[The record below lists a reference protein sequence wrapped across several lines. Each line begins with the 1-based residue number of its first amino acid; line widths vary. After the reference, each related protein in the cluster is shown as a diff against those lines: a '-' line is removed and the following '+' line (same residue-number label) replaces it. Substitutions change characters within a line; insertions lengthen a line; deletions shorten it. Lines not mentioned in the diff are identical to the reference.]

1 MTGPFGRALLT
12 DTSVALPD
20 PPVATAAVLADAE
33 RVLAGRW
40 LLVGEEY
47 DLGPDPDWTVNPSSD
62 KEWQIAQHKH
72 YFGRNLLHALL
83 ATGDPRYLRAWSALM
98 GSWLERM
105 GTGFIVVSDAQVEAL
120 RLRSWV
126 ESLLLLRQAHAR
138 GLLDGGAVGDDLL
151 RAWVDRAG
159 HEAEYV
165 STHLKP
171 VRNHRTFQ
179 LHSVFLVG
187 VCVPQAPGA
196 AGLVARA
203 LELLTDNL
211 LREVLPDG
219 VHVEMAT
226 HYHQLVAETALDVVT
241 LADRNGIAID
251 PVLRQRVHAMTRWS
265 AWLTWPD
272 GRIPLLGDSDD
283 GDHAALLLGA
293 GQAFDDPELTWAG
306 SRGARGRAPAAPS
319 RDFPDAGYTVLTD
332 TTPATSSAPGY
343 DRRTH
348 VLVDSAR
355 LGEGAHAHYDALS
368 LVLHCDGAP
377 AVVDPGRYT
386 YSGDLDADGT
396 DWRHTFKTTRAH
408 NTVTV
413 DGRDQTRYLSR
424 NKHGPDA
431 EVADRAVHVG
441 RCIDWVAAAV
451 RSQEYTPVHTRLV
464 VFPLRQY
471 LLVVDRVAPPA
482 DEGGLVPHTG
492 ELAWHLPVGAAPALA
507 DRGGATGRRSV
518 AVDGAPA
525 RMLLDVPGD
534 ADVRVDAGWVST
546 LYGVK
551 TPAPVLRAA
560 WTTPGDG
567 LAVTVLAPRTTG
579 VEPLSLTA
587 TDDGVPGWE
596 VRLRAGGE
604 EVVDRLWLPASPG
617 PVRTADGV
625 DAHVG
630 GRFLLVR
637 SDAAGRPVL
646 ATGEGV
652 SGAVSGVPLDDLLDG
667 LLDDLLDGLFD
678 DLLDDAADAG

>member
-1 MTGPFGRALLT
+1 MNPLGAFGADLLT
-12 DTSVALPD
+12 DASVALPD
-20 PPVATAAVLADAE
+20 PPVATPAMLADAG

-40 LLVGEEY
+40 LLVGEQY

-72 YFGRNLLHALL
+72 YFGRNLLHGLL
-83 ATGDPRYLRAWSALM
+83 ATGDRAYLAAWVRLLT
-98 GSWLERM
+98 SWLDRM
-105 GTGFIVVSDAQVEAL
+105 GTGFVVVSDAQVEAL

-138 GLLDGGAVGDDLL
+138 GLLDGSVTDDLL
-151 RAWVDRAG
+151 RAWVDRLG
-159 HEAEYV
+159 REAEYV

-179 LHSVFLVG
+179 LHSVLLVG

-196 AGLVARA
+196 AALVERA
-203 LELLTDNL
+203 VELLTDNL

-226 HYHQLVAETALDVVT
+226 HYHQLVAETALDVVQ
-241 LADRNGIAID
+241 LADRNGIALD
-251 PVLRQRVHAMTRWS
+251 PALRGRVHAMTRWS

-272 GRIPLLGDSDD
+272 GHIPLLGDSDD

-293 GQAFDDPELTWAG
+293 GATFDDPELTWAG
-306 SRGARGRAPAAPS
+306 SRGARGQAPAVPS

-332 TTPATSSAPGY
+332 TTPATASAPAY

-348 VLVDSAR
+348 VLVDTAR

-368 LVLHCDGAP
+368 LVLHCDGVP

-431 EVADRAVHVG
+431 VVVDRAVHVG
-441 RCIDWVAAAV
+441 RHGDWVAAAV
-451 RSQEYTPVHTRLV
+451 RSDEYTPLHTRVV
-464 VFPLRQY
+464 VFPMRQY

-482 DEGGLVPHTG
+482 DEGGTVPHTG
-492 ELAWHLPVGAAPALA
+492 ELAWHLPDGVTPVVSAGAAS
-507 DRGGATGRRSV
+507 GGRRTVS
-518 AVDGAPA
+518 VDGAPA
-525 RMLLDVPGD
+525 RMLLDVPAD
-534 ADVRVDAGWVST
+534 ADVRVDDGWVST

-551 TPAPVLRAA
+551 TPAPVVRAQ
-560 WTTPGDG
+560 WSTTGDG

-579 VEPLSLTA
+579 VEPLSLNA
-587 TDDGVPGWE
+587 CGSDAWE
-596 VRLRAGGE
+596 VRLRVDAAE
-604 EVVDRLWLPASPG
+604 SVDRLWLPRVPG
-617 PVRTADGV
+617 PVRSADV
-625 DAHVG
+625 DAHVA

-637 SDAAGRPVL
+637 SDAAGDPVH

-652 SGAVSGVPLDDLLDG
+652 TGTVSGRPLADLLDRPA
-667 LLDDLLDGLFD
+667 DG
-678 DLLDDAADAG
+678 A

>member
-1 MTGPFGRALLT
+1 MTGPFARALLT
-12 DTSVALPD
+12 GTSVALPD
-20 PPVATAAVLADAE
+20 PPVATPAMLADAE

-72 YFGRNLLHALL
+72 YFGRNLLHGLL
-83 ATGDPRYLRAWSALM
+83 ATGDPAYLRTWSRLM
-98 GSWLERM
+98 TSWLGRM
-105 GTGFIVVSDAQVEAL
+105 GTGSIVVSDAQVEAL

-138 GLLDGGAVGDDLL
+138 GLLDAAPVTDDLL

-196 AGLVARA
+196 AALVARA
-203 LELLTDNL
+203 VELLTENL
-211 LREVLPDG
+211 LGEVLPDG

-241 LADRNGIAID
+241 LADRNGIALD
-251 PVLRQRVHAMTRWS
+251 PALRRRIHAMTRWS

-272 GRIPLLGDSDD
+272 GHIPLLGDSDD

-293 GQAFDDPELTWAG
+293 GDLFADPELTWAG
-306 SRGARGRAPAAPS
+306 SRGARGHAPAVPS

-332 TTPATSSAPGY
+332 TTPATAAAPAY
-343 DRRTH
+343 ERRTH

-368 LVLHCDGAP
+368 VVLHCDGAP

-431 EVADRAVHVG
+431 EVLDRAVHVG
-441 RCIDWVAAAV
+441 RAVDWVAAAV
-451 RSQEYTPVHTRLV
+451 RSHEYTPVHTRV
-464 VFPLRQY
+464 VLFPLRQY

-482 DEGGLVPHTG
+482 DEAGRVPHTG
-492 ELAWHLPVGAAPALA
+492 ELAWHLPDGVTPVLAA
-507 DRGGATGRRSV
+507 ATGGGRASV
-518 AVDGAPA
+518 VVDGAPA
-525 RMLLDVPGD
+525 RMLLDVPTD

-551 TPAPVLRAA
+551 SPAPVVRAA
-560 WTTPGDG
+560 WTTSGDG
-567 LAVTVLAPRTTG
+567 IAVSVLVPRTTG
-579 VEPLSLTA
+579 VEPLSLQA
-587 TDDGVPGWE
+587 RSDHVPSWQ
-596 VRLRAGGE
+596 VRLRVDGE
-604 EVVDRLWLPASPG
+604 DVVDRLWLPAG
-617 PVRTADGV
+617 PAAVRDGDV
-625 DAHVG
+625 DVHVG

-637 SDAAGRPVL
+637 RDAAGRPLLV
-646 ATGEGV
+646 TGEGV
-652 SGAVSGVPLDDLLDG
+652 TGTVSGAGVEDVLD
-667 LLDDLLDGLFD
+667 
-678 DLLDDAADAG
+678 APA

>member
-1 MTGPFGRALLT
+1 MTGPFGTALLT

-20 PPVATAAVLADAE
+20 PPVATAAVLADAR

-72 YFGRNLLHALL
+72 YFGRNLLHGLL
-83 ATGDPRYLRAWSALM
+83 ATGDRAYLQAWAALM
-98 GSWLERM
+98 TSWLDRM

-138 GLLDGGAVGDDLL
+138 GLLDGALVTDDLL
-151 RAWVDRAG
+151 RAWVDRTG

-196 AGLVARA
+196 PALVARA
-203 LELLTDNL
+203 VELLTDNL
-211 LREVLPDG
+211 LGEVLPDG

-241 LADRNGIAID
+241 LADRNGIALD
-251 PVLRQRVHAMTRWS
+251 PALRERVHAMTRWS

-272 GRIPLLGDSDD
+272 GHIPLLGDSDD

-293 GQAFDDPELTWAG
+293 GDLFDDPELTWAG
-306 SRGARGRAPAAPS
+306 SRGASGRAPATPS

-332 TTPATSSAPGY
+332 TTPATAAAPAY
-343 DRRTH
+343 ERRTH

-368 LVLHCDGAP
+368 VVLHCDGVP
-377 AVVDPGRYT
+377 ALVDPGRYT
-386 YSGDLDADGT
+386 YSGDLDAEGT

-431 EVADRAVHVG
+431 EVVDRAVHVG
-441 RCIDWVAAAV
+441 RTGDWVAAAV
-451 RSQEYTPVHTRLV
+451 RSHEYTPVHTRV
-464 VFPLRQY
+464 VLFPGRQY
-471 LLVVDRVAPPA
+471 LLVVDRVAPPP
-482 DEGGLVPHTG
+482 DEPGDVTHTG
-492 ELAWHLPVGAAPALA
+492 ELAWHLPAGVTPLLAAAT
-507 DRGGATGRRSV
+507 GGAGRGSV
-518 AVDGAPA
+518 RVDGAPA
-525 RMLLDVPGD
+525 RMLLDVPPD
-534 ADVRVDAGWVST
+534 AEVRVDAGWVST

-551 TPAPVLRAA
+551 SPAPVVRASWA
-560 WTTPGDG
+560 TAGDG
-567 LAVTVLAPRTTG
+567 LVVSVLAPRTTG
-579 VEPLSLTA
+579 VEPLSLEAGTGA
-587 TDDGVPGWE
+587 VPSWQ
-596 VRLRAGGE
+596 VRLRVGGE
-604 EVVDRLWLPASPG
+604 DVVDRLWLPARPG
-617 PVRTADGV
+617 AVRDGDV
-625 DAHVG
+625 DARVA

-637 SDAAGRPVL
+637 SDAVGRPLL

-652 SGAVSGVPLDDLLDG
+652 SGAVSGTPLEELLDG
-667 LLDDLLDGLFD
+667 P
-678 DLLDDAADAG
+678 A